1 MLDFTTLGAAGRIRY
16 TLGEA
21 ARRLE
26 LAIAS
31 PAMGNDVWLKQV
43 DEDLEDLSKSLV
55 DHIHVTESDDGL
67 LAQIIEDAPRLVSD
81 VDVVLADHA
90 EICEAIDLAKDTIS
104 HATADNISDVR
115 AAVLTVLARLF
126 EHRQRGA
133 DLVYDA
139 YNVDIGGLS
148 GE

>member
-1 MLDFTTLGAAGRIRY
+1 MVDYTTLGTAGRIRY

-31 PAMGNDVWLKQV
+31 PAKGNDVWLKQV
-43 DEDLEDLSKSLV
+43 NEDLEDLTKALV

-67 LAQIIEDAPRLVSD
+67 LAQIIEDAPRLVPD

-90 EICEAIDLAKDTIS
+90 EILEAVDLAKDTIG
-104 HATADNISDVR
+104 HASSDNISDVR
-115 AAVLTVLARLF
+115 AAALALLARLF